1 MAMKTKILVLVVG
14 ILFAGNVVQAAKKTA
29 DFSVQTAETTSQTTN
44 FVSEVSEVSNG
55 VTLKLVPSQTEIKP
69 GDSINVDIILDTQG
83 VNVDGVDI
91 FALHFDPQVF
101 SAEMIAGS
109 IMEIT
114 AYNKTDNTAGTIK
127 FSQIPTLGTSYNG
140 SGVLATVVLTAKTAG
155 SSSLNFDFVPGSTVD
170 ANVAS
175 QGQDV
180 LASVNSAEFL
190 VSF

>member
-29 DFSVQTAETTSQTTN
+29 DFSVQTLETTSQSTN

-127 FSQIPTLGTSYNG
+127 FSQIPTFGTSYNG
-140 SGVLATVVLTAKTAG
+140 SGVLATIVLTAKTTG

-170 ANVAS
+170 TNVAL

-190 VSF
+190 ISF